1 MENELYSNNL
11 FNKEIIKEMQEL
23 NNVIS
28 DIGKIFCSN
37 LKLFSENVSSILSST
52 FKQINDFKSTLNPI
66 YEMLKELTNFNKPII
81 ESIKE
86 ISKIELIPVID
97 FVENLKS
104 FKFNIDKN
112 KEKEEIIKDISNA
125 NKEIISSQKF
135 NTRQKRNWLNKFFS
149 LLTAPLKYIFFSLII
164 STLFSIYLPNHIILM
179 EAKQEIFQLEEQ
191 QKNNEI
197 KIQYRY
203 IKSETRLYKTRK
215 LKNCIDHLAI
225 GEIVIVLEEAKDKL
239 KVQILD
245 TNEIGWILKKYS
257 KKA

>member
-1 MENELYSNNL
+1 MENELYGYNL
-11 FNKEIIKEMQEL
+11 INKETINKMQEL

-28 DIGKIFCSN
+28 DIGKTFCSN
-37 LKLFSENVSSILSST
+37 LKLFSENISSIFSST
-52 FKQINDFKSTLNPI
+52 FKQINDFKSSLNPI
-66 YEMLKELTNFNKPII
+66 YEMLKELNNFNKPII

-86 ISKIELIPVID
+86 ISKIELVPVID
-97 FVENLKS
+97 FVENLKF
-104 FKFNIDKN
+104 FKFNIDKD
-112 KEKEEIIKDISNA
+112 KEKEEIIEDISNA
-125 NKEIISSQKF
+125 NKEIILSQKI
-135 NTRQKRNWLNKFFS
+135 NTRQKRNLLNKFFS
-149 LLTAPLKYIFFSLII
+149 LLTVTLKFIFFSLII
-164 STLFSIYLPNHIILM
+164 PTLFSVHVSNHLILM

-225 GEIVIVLEEAKDKL
+225 GEIVIVLEEVKDKL